1 MSESAEVIKALK
13 RVRRLIVKGWTR
25 GWYARNA
32 RRQRVDARSKTAVC
46 WCLRGAIERAARQ
59 QALSV
64 ERCLHRVLDEDG
76 GLATFNDTQKTRA
89 PVLALIDKAIAAEKA
104 KVSHAAE

>member
-13 RVRRLIVKGWTR
+13 KTRRLILKGWTR
-25 GWYARNA
+25 GAFARND
-32 RRQRVDARSKTAVC
+32 RRRPVTYDSKTAVC
-46 WCLRGAIERAARQ
+46 WCLLGAIDRAAGPVGDADVEE
-59 QALSV
+59 ALQT
-64 ERCLHRVLDEDG
+64 VLG
-76 GLATFNDTQKTRA
+76 GADLASFNDTQKTKW